1 MQLYTHTTYILY
13 YVHIHYITGTTKT
26 LGSAWNGAAISNAE
40 WSGVK
45 LLDLLID
52 SGLDVIHSYDIIDQ
66 LTSPPTFSSP
76 STTSSTSPTPPTAAS
91 PRSSNLHVQFAAAD
105 GMEASVPLT
114 QALDRL
120 ADVTLAYEMNKEPL
134 PSLHGY
140 PIRVIV
146 PGHVGVRNVKW
157 ADRITVAAEEAKG

>member
-1 MQLYTHTTYILY
+1 MLIYEYYIYT
-13 YVHIHYITGTTKT
+13 IHYITGTTKT

-40 WSGVK
+40 WSGVR

-52 SGLDVIHSYDIIDQ
+52 SGLDVTHSYDIIDQ
-66 LTSPPTFSSP
+66 LTSPAPTSSSP
-76 STTSSTSPTPPTAAS
+76 LTPTSTTSTTPTTSSTSS
-91 PRSSNLHVQFAAAD
+91 PRTSNLHVQFAAAD

-157 ADRITVAAEEAKG
+157 ADRITVAAEEAQG

>member
-1 MQLYTHTTYILY
+1 M
-13 YVHIHYITGTTKT
+13 HIHYITGTTKT

-40 WSGVK
+40 WSGVT

-52 SGLDVIHSYDIIDQ
+52 SGLDVTHSYDIIDQ
-66 LTSPPTFSSP
+66 LTSLPSS
-76 STTSSTSPTPPTAAS
+76 SSTPTSATPTPS

-134 PSLHGY
+134 PALHGY

-157 ADRITVAAEEAKG
+157 ADRITVSAEEAQG